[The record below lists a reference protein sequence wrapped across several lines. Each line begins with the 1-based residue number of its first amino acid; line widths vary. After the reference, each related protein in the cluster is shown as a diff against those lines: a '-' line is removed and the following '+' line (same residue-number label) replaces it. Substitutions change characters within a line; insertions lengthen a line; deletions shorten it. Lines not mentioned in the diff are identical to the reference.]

1 MSVRRFLPLL
11 TILIPLAGQ
20 TPATRSVLERLK
32 PERLEAV
39 QQQRLEWVKHRASAS
54 AYGVYQDFRAVM
66 HIHAED
72 APHTKGTRE
81 ELLKG
86 AKVAQVQVVL
96 STDHRGPKEDSW
108 RGLHEGVLFI
118 QGSEDDHMLRYPA
131 TDAGPEMK
139 FLSHLEERPNMA
151 YDGFTGT
158 EIYNRH
164 TDAVVHKEFHEYLQK
179 AMKDPKEW
187 GKLVNL
193 QKRYPDEVFA
203 AGTDVLPGFLE
214 KWDRI
219 TQTQVFTGVAAND
232 AHQNQIFNDVVFDRY
247 YVALRHASTHI
258 LARELTEADIRES
271 LREGR
276 AYVSHD
282 WLCDP
287 TGFTFVANNNL
298 GVFDMGD
305 HIPMQ
310 NNTRLTATLPLPA
323 KIKLIRNGKVIAE
336 AKDSR
341 FQYTVKEEGA
351 YRLEAWLTIDGED
364 RPWIF
369 ANPIFVAKADP
380 LRLPPTEIS
389 PAVTVKKDLP
399 YTQGKP
405 EDAAKH
411 KLDVYSPATPVEGG
425 APVLFFVH
433 GGSWR
438 SGDRSNYGI
447 LGNRFA
453 LDGLVVVIP
462 SYRLAPKDL
471 HPAQITDVADAFAW
485 TYKHAAEFGGDPK
498 KIYIAGHSAGG
509 HLVALLATDEKYL
522 KAAQVPD
529 DAIKGVAALS
539 GVYDVRGLEN
549 VFGVDEMVRRDAS
562 PAFHVRKIHAPFLV
576 TYCQWDY
583 GSLPA
588 QARQFDS
595 LLRRAFV
602 SSRLLF
608 IPKESHISEIVS
620 VMKKDDPTAQA
631 ILKLIRGTASPSETK

>member
-1 MSVRRFLPLL
+1 LV
-11 TILIPLAGQ
+11 PLAAQ
-20 TPATRSVLERLK
+20 TPAPRSVLDRLK
-32 PERLEAV
+32 PEHLEAA
-39 QQQRLEWVKHRASAS
+39 QQQRLEWVKSRAAVPP
-54 AYGVYQDFRAVM
+54 YGVYQDFRAVM

-86 AKVAQVQVVL
+86 AKVAHVQVVL
-96 STDHRGPKEDSW
+96 STDHRGPKPESW
-108 RGLHEGVLFI
+108 RGLHDGVLFI
-118 QGSEDDHMLRYPA
+118 AGSEDDHMLRYPA
-131 TDAGPEMK
+131 TEAGPEMK
-139 FLSHLEERPNMA
+139 FLSHLEERPDMA

-187 GKLVNL
+187 GRLVNL
-193 QKRYPDEVFA
+193 QKRYPDEFFA

-232 AHQNQIFNDVVFDRY
+232 AHQNQIFNDVIFDRY
-247 YVALRHASTHI
+247 HVALRHASTHI

-276 AYVSHD
+276 AYVAHD

-287 TGFTFVANNNL
+287 TGFSFVANNNL

-305 HIPMQ
+305 HIPLQ
-310 NNTRLTATLPLPA
+310 NNTRLNVNLPIKA
-323 KIKLIRNGKVIAE
+323 KLKLIHNGKVIAE
-336 AKDSR
+336 ANDSH
-341 FQYTVKEEGA
+341 FQYTVKEEGP

-369 ANPIFVAKADP
+369 SNPIFAVKADG

-389 PAVTVKKDLP
+389 SSVTVKKDIS
-399 YTQGKP
+399 YSEGKP
-405 EDAAKH
+405 EDAGKH
-411 KLDVYSPATPVEGG
+411 KLDVYSPATTVEGG

-453 LDGLVVVIP
+453 LDNLVVVIP
-462 SYRLAPKDL
+462 SYRLAPKDM
-471 HPAQITDVADAFAW
+471 HPAQINDVAAAFAW

-522 KAAQVPD
+522 KALDVPE

-549 VFGVDEMVRRDAS
+549 VFGKDEAVRRDAS
-562 PAFHVRKIHAPFLV
+562 PVSHVRKIRAPFLL

-588 QARQFDS
+588 QARQMDS

-602 SSRLLF
+602 PTKLLF
-608 IPKESHISEIVS
+608 VPKQSHISEIVN
-620 VMKKDDPTAQA
+620 VGQKDDVTAQA
-631 ILKLIRGTASPSETK
+631 ILKMIRPAAAEIETK